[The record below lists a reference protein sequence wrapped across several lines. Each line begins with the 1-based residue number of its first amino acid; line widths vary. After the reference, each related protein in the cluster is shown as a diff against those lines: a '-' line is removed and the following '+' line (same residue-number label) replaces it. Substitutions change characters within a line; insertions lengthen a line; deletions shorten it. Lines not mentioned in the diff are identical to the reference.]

1 MTRTREDGA
10 RRRAEDRA
18 RRRSDGDPIEAAKA
32 AEAAAAAGATVG
44 ALRAIAARRGEP
56 EQDGGGDGTVF
67 DEEEREQPEPEARA
81 EPEAPAEPEPEPVR
95 PAKAG
100 ELREIAEQ
108 ARQLLAE
115 LRGVDAEAVSGLT
128 RSAEGWVV
136 TLEVV
141 ELRRIP
147 ESTDVLATYEVE
159 LDERGRLLRYQRC
172 GRYHR
177 SQADHEQ

>member
-1 MTRTREDGA
+1 M
-10 RRRAEDRA
+10 
-18 RRRSDGDPIEAAKA
+18 
-32 AEAAAAAGATVG
+32 
-44 ALRAIAARRGEP
+44 
-56 EQDGGGDGTVF
+56 
-67 DEEEREQPEPEARA
+67 
-81 EPEAPAEPEPEPVR
+81 
-95 PAKAG
+95 
-100 ELREIAEQ
+100 REIAEQ

-177 SQADHEQ
+177 SQADREQ